1 MQQQRSRH
9 VNKHEIGDSVK
20 LHKGM
25 LALLRQLGVGRRH
38 LTGGAAGHSYH
49 SGDLAC
55 AKSGPRSC
63 NRTPGCRSVATQQS
77 RVPTP
82 DCSWCTAEYAWSV
95 TDTVQQR
102 CTARSDTVKATDGR
116 GEPQDASD
124 TGDQVRNR
132 CQRKRACFGA
142 RCSST

>member
-1 MQQQRSRH
+1 MCTPDGMTGGTARRHHSKLRHGNGTVTIGQRDTVVPRGTLVECCMQQQRSRH

-55 AKSGPRSC
+55 A
-63 NRTPGCRSVATQQS
+63 
-77 RVPTP
+77 
-82 DCSWCTAEYAWSV
+82 
-95 TDTVQQR
+95 
-102 CTARSDTVKATDGR
+102 
-116 GEPQDASD
+116 
-124 TGDQVRNR
+124 
-132 CQRKRACFGA
+132 
-142 RCSST
+142 